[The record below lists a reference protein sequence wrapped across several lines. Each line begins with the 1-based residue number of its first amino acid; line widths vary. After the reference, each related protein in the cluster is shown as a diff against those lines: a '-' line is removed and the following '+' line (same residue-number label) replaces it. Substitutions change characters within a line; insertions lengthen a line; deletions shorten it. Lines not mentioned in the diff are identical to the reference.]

1 MQILRPI
8 LILFLVVFAGGA
20 AAGAPP
26 ACTPFGMAPQDQ
38 GLVRLGQLL
47 FYDPILSGGREVACA
62 TCHHPDHATGDGVS
76 LGIGDG
82 GKGLGPARK
91 VDPANMPEQRIPR
104 NAPALFN
111 LGAAEFTVMFHDGR
125 LEEGPGRR
133 RTPFAPGTI
142 AHDLPM
148 LAAQALLPLMSPDE
162 MAGHYSENEVS
173 TAVRRGDFDGAWN
186 AIAARIFAL
195 PAYADGF
202 AEIGMSKGPAPVA
215 RALGAFMATE
225 WRADD
230 SLFDRH
236 ICDGAKMDALATR
249 GMALFYG
256 EAGCAACHSGRFQTD
271 HDFHAI
277 AMPQIGPGKAE
288 RFESHARDIG
298 RMRVTGRAEDA
309 YRFRTPSLRNVV
321 LTAPYGHA
329 GAYATLEGVIRHHL
343 DPVASLRHYARDQAA
358 LAALRDAE
366 DFRILD
372 DPAEVDRIAEANELA
387 PQVLADADINALI
400 AFLETLTDLQSVQGR
415 LGVPASVPSGLA
427 VP

>member
-372 DPAEVDRIAEANELA
+372 DPAEVDRIAAANELA
-387 PQVLADADINALI
+387 PQVLADADIDALI